1 MRVKEGENE
10 GKKATDLIKRIGGWP
25 KLQLASP
32 PDAARCMRCPEG
44 SHSFVDMAGGPI
56 ASSEEESR
64 YLDGSGMGL
73 GWVWDGWCASTASLP
88 GEPLERGKVLGLCA
102 ANPHSASANAK
113 KVGIRT
119 THATA
124 CLDCVVWIGLRPKNR
139 APQNFSPVAPPSLSP
154 CHPPPPSTHHEI
166 VQMPPKTK
174 TPDSPPPMPPPPPN
188 SPVLR

>member
-1 MRVKEGENE
+1 MKERKQRSLSSASVAGPSCSLHLHQTPRDACGALRGVTHSWIWQVVESPHRKRRVD
-10 GKKATDLIKRIGGWP
+10 TW
-25 KLQLASP
+25 
-32 PDAARCMRCPEG
+32 
-44 SHSFVDMAGGPI
+44 
-56 ASSEEESR
+56 
-64 YLDGSGMGL
+64 MGL
-73 GWVWDGWCASTASLP
+73 GWVWDGWCASTASL

-102 ANPHSASANAK
+102 ANPHSASAKAK

-124 CLDCVVWIGLRPKNR
+124 CLDWVVWIGLRPKNR
-139 APQNFSPVAPPSLSP
+139 APPNFSPVAPPSLSP
-154 CHPPPPSTHHEI
+154 CHTPPPSTHHEI

>member
-1 MRVKEGENE
+1 MRDLKRPVGGLGVRVKEGENE

-73 GWVWDGWCASTASLP
+73 GWVVCI
-88 GEPLERGKVLGLCA
+88 
-102 ANPHSASANAK
+102 N
-113 KVGIRT
+113 
-119 THATA
+119 
-124 CLDCVVWIGLRPKNR
+124 
-139 APQNFSPVAPPSLSP
+139 SLSAW
-154 CHPPPPSTHHEI
+154 
-166 VQMPPKTK
+166 
-174 TPDSPPPMPPPPPN
+174 
-188 SPVLR
+188 